1 MKIESY
7 GPTLADASKQL
18 TPVNSSQTAKSQENH
33 SSAALDKTTLSSVAT
48 ATDNKSTVSIPAAP
62 VEDKTTLSSTPAAV
76 HALTQSALQTEA
88 SREAKVANLKQE
100 VNSAQYK
107 LDAAKI
113 AEALSNGGF

>member
-7 GPTLADASKQL
+7 GPTLADTSKQL
-18 TPVNSSQTAKSQENH
+18 NPVNAGQTGKSQETH
-33 SSAALDKTTLSSVAT
+33 SSAAIDKTTLSSVAT
-48 ATDNKSTVSIPAAP
+48 ATDNKTTVSVAAAP
-62 VEDKTTLSSTPAAV
+62 AEDKTTLSSTPAAQS
-76 HALTQSALQTEA
+76 LTQSALQTAA
-88 SREAKVANLKQE
+88 SRAAKVADLKQE